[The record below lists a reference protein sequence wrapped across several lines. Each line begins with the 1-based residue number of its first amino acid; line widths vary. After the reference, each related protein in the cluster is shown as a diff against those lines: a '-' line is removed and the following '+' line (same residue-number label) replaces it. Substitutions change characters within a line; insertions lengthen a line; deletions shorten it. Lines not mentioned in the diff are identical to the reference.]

1 MRFAHEVALNAQAK
15 KKAVRRSNVT
25 NSCVISAGEMFAD
38 GTMIELVSGSSGPNK
53 PDLLLWNG
61 SRATVGRRVER
72 GGCIYEAPELAPSLS
87 RAIRLPSRSRSYDS
101 ARSLFAAMTELFQ
114 HHLDLPNRESNL
126 LACFAIGTWLAD
138 CLPTAPSLA
147 ISGPEPE
154 LGVDL
159 LRLLSCVCRHSLM
172 LAEVTA
178 GSFRSLPMHLSPTLL
193 LNQQELKP
201 NLQRLFRASSYRG
214 LHVPGNR
221 GTVIDLYGPKA
232 IVCGTDAPVDT
243 LGGGVIHISVTPS
256 QLQSSALDEQVQNE
270 IANHFQPRLLMYR
283 LKNSGTVCESRV
295 EVSELTFAMRQLA
308 RSVAMCFP
316 EDAELARDAV
326 QLLRPQD
333 EEVRRQCSRD
343 VNCAIVE
350 ILLGIIHQ
358 RKQPTEKVDRK
369 QRAVKVEELAKDL
382 NALLQSRGELIE
394 YGAEEIGWKLK
405 GLNIKRHSDR
415 CGRQVLL
422 DRGTSQIVHRLAR
435 AYDLPCPQCVQGDCP
450 DFAPPQ
456 VTLPN

>member
-1 MRFAHEVALNAQAK
+1 M
-15 KKAVRRSNVT
+15 T

-38 GTMIELVSGSSGPNK
+38 GTMIELVSGSSGLNK

-114 HHLDLPNRESNL
+114 HHLDLPSRESNL

-201 NLQRLFRASSYRG
+201 NLQRLFRASSHRG
-214 LHVPGNR
+214 QHLLGNK
-221 GTVIDLYGPKA
+221 GSLVDLYGPKA
-232 IVCGTDAPVDT
+232 IFCGSDAVGDA
-243 LGGGVIHISVTPS
+243 LSGGVIHVAVTPS
-256 QLQSSALDEQVQNE
+256 HLHLSTLEEQVQNE
-270 IANHFQPRLLMYR
+270 IANSFQPRLLMYR
-283 LKNSGTVCESRV
+283 LKNLRNVHKSQVDVSTFSFES
-295 EVSELTFAMRQLA
+295 RQLA
-308 RSVAMCFP
+308 RTLALCFP
-316 EDAELARDAV
+316 EDLGLANDVV

-333 EEVRRQCSRD
+333 EEVRGQHSRD
-343 VNCAIVE
+343 VTCTVIE
-350 ILLGIIHQ
+350 ILWAIAHQ
-358 RKQPTEKVDRK
+358 GK
-369 QRAVKVEELAKDL
+369 QRTVRVDELAKDV
-382 NALLQSRGELIE
+382 NVLLQNRGETLVYSPE
-394 YGAEEIGWKLK
+394 HIGWKLK
-405 GLNIKRHSDR
+405 SLNIPRHSSSS
-415 CGRQVLL
+415 GRQILL
-422 DRGTSQIVHRLAR
+422 DRNTNQAVHRFAR
-435 AYDLPCPQCVQGDCP
+435 AYDLACTQVEEVGCP
-450 DFAPPQ
+450 DCDQARAAISK
-456 VTLPN
+456 